1 LSQEATSNHESQ
13 SGGFEDSEG
22 DSDTAMH
29 LKVAAVAALVV
40 VTYDFGQSTMTKTH
54 LGSLGKHGHYFPKGY
69 GHPPGAESVPEPRP
83 NKAAV
88 FEDFFNVGLHIP
100 PHPVLLDILHKF

>member
-40 VTYDFGQSTMTKTH
+40 VTYDFGQSTMTKTR

-69 GHPPGAESVPEPRP
+69 GRPPWRGVCA
-83 NKAAV
+83 
-88 FEDFFNVGLHIP
+88 
-100 PHPVLLDILHKF
+100 